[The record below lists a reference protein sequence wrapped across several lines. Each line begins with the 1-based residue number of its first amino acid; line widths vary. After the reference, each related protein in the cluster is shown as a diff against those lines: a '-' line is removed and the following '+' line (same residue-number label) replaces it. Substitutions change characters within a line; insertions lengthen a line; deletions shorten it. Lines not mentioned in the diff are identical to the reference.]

1 MTQIAEEGWIRR
13 AARHLLEDLQPFPGR
28 FYLALSIG
36 IICAV
41 STSFAMIY
49 KLPEAAIGCYLVIF
63 LMKADAAENILAGVG
78 IIVAVSLVVILLI
91 GIINLTIESP
101 PARIAAIVLVS
112 FVFLYLDSCSQLG
125 ENAGIVALV
134 IAFVL
139 TLMDIIP
146 LGEVATRAVLY
157 AWAMVALPMAVMIVY
172 NLFFGMWP
180 QNLLRQTVIER
191 LELAADYLE
200 NPTTRNRE
208 KLRDALEE
216 GEGEQTKRLLL
227 IKVLN
232 LLPASQ
238 QSYLLRA
245 RSHSYKLMLAVMAFD
260 KTLNAELRGSLAHS
274 CKVLAQKLA
283 AQKNHEPIN
292 ATFADEDITQ
302 AREIPEILEDLAQGR
317 DPGKQAPVSDPFIA
331 KDALSNPIHLH
342 FALKTTLAAVTCY
355 FIYSAADWQG
365 IHTAMIT
372 CYVAALGTTGDTV
385 HKLVLRITGCL
396 IGAFFGLISI
406 LYLIPHME
414 SVGSLAFMIFFFVS
428 IAAWVSTGNE
438 RISYGGVQIAL
449 AFLLTT
455 LQGFGPGTSLSAASD
470 RIIGILLGN
479 CVIFIIF
486 TTIWPVSVTYAIR
499 TRLESAL
506 GKLQQLAQL
515 DFSQRNAS
523 TNLMASVENDLGVV
537 HNSLRMASYEPRSL
551 RPHNETRKTFDALAE
566 ELNQLALKLFFKPD
580 ISVATQSAL
589 ADFHEK
595 ITHAELAADAL
606 PPEAIKRDAEPS
618 Q

>member
-1 MTQIAEEGWIRR
+1 
-13 AARHLLEDLQPFPGR
+13 
-28 FYLALSIG
+28 
-36 IICAV
+36 
-41 STSFAMIY
+41 
-49 KLPEAAIGCYLVIF
+49 
-63 LMKADAAENILAGVG
+63 
-78 IIVAVSLVVILLI
+78 
-91 GIINLTIESP
+91 
-101 PARIAAIVLVS
+101 
-112 FVFLYLDSCSQLG
+112 
-125 ENAGIVALV
+125 
-134 IAFVL
+134 
-139 TLMDIIP
+139 
-146 LGEVATRAVLY
+146 
-157 AWAMVALPMAVMIVY
+157 
-172 NLFFGMWP
+172 
-180 QNLLRQTVIER
+180 
-191 LELAADYLE
+191 
-200 NPTTRNRE
+200 
-208 KLRDALEE
+208 
-216 GEGEQTKRLLL
+216 
-227 IKVLN
+227 
-232 LLPASQ
+232 
-238 QSYLLRA
+238 
-245 RSHSYKLMLAVMAFD
+245 
-260 KTLNAELRGSLAHS
+260 
-274 CKVLAQKLA
+274 
-283 AQKNHEPIN
+283 
-292 ATFADEDITQ
+292 
-302 AREIPEILEDLAQGR
+302 ILEDLAQGR
-317 DPGKQAPVSDPFIA
+317 DPGKQAPVSDPFIE

-580 ISVATQSAL
+580 ISAATQSAL